1 MALSILLYFE
11 LYTIQYCSSLTK
23 TMRCPT
29 MLRSLSLPLSS
40 ISHDMVTYSY
50 LTGLTMSYSIG
61 EFAKLCGINATT
73 LRAWQRRYGLLKPQR
88 TDGGHRLYS
97 DDDVRQALNIL
108 DWMRKGVPISQ
119 VKPLLSRPVI
129 RLGDNWI
136 TIQETMLQHLHE
148 GRIDALRQLIY
159 DCGREYPR
167 SELVTHLLR
176 PLRSKVT
183 AHLPAVMTLREV
195 LDGIIISYTSFCLEG
210 DRKAPGSS
218 VFISGWHLSD
228 HCEIWLEALSRTGQG
243 LRIDVLPS
251 PPAVL
256 APELF
261 AQRKW
266 FLVTTGKLTVG
277 QKKQLAQWHDV
288 IASLELITL

>member
-23 TMRCPT
+23 AMRCPA
-29 MLRSLSLPLSS
+29 MLRSLSLPSSS
-40 ISHDMVTYSY
+40 ISHDIVTYSY

-61 EFAKLCGINATT
+61 EFARLCGINATT

-148 GRIDALRQLIY
+148 GRIDALR
-159 DCGREYPR
+159 
-167 SELVTHLLR
+167 
-176 PLRSKVT
+176 
-183 AHLPAVMTLREV
+183 
-195 LDGIIISYTSFCLEG
+195 
-210 DRKAPGSS
+210 
-218 VFISGWHLSD
+218 
-228 HCEIWLEALSRTGQG
+228 
-243 LRIDVLPS
+243 
-251 PPAVL
+251 
-256 APELF
+256 
-261 AQRKW
+261 
-266 FLVTTGKLTVG
+266 
-277 QKKQLAQWHDV
+277 
-288 IASLELITL
+288 